1 MCVAVLLEGKRE
13 EEKMGIRKQRKKRS
27 EEGKKK
33 GNMEGNNEEW
43 EKEKGGMKRWM
54 MSGKN

>member
-1 MCVAVLLEGKRE
+1 
-13 EEKMGIRKQRKKRS
+13 MGIRKQRKKRS